1 MEVAVTYQIEDCIA
15 TITLNRPERMNAV
28 NGAMESELRE
38 AMGRASEDSGVRVI
52 ILTGA
57 GKAFCAGKDIADM
70 GAAPAAEQDGR
81 FTYLRDVPKPV
92 IASVNGAA
100 AGLGMVIA
108 LYADVRIAGS
118 AAFFTPSFSKRGLVA
133 EHGIAWLLP
142 RMVGTGR
149 AMELLMSSRRIG
161 ADEAAGMGLVSRAV
175 DSSVLATTVRDYARE
190 LADSVSPRSL
200 RVIKRQVWGAMVQ
213 SFSAALASAGE
224 EQRLSLDSDD
234 FREGVRHFVEKRP
247 PKFSGG

>member
-28 NGAMESELRE
+28 NGAMESELRD

-81 FTYLRDVPKPV
+81 FAYLRDVPKPV

-100 AGLGMVIA
+100 AGLGI
-108 LYADVRIAGS
+108 
-118 AAFFTPSFSKRGLVA
+118 
-133 EHGIAWLLP
+133 LLP
-142 RMVGTGR
+142 ACRG
-149 AMELLMSSRRIG
+149 
-161 ADEAAGMGLVSRAV
+161 
-175 DSSVLATTVRDYARE
+175 
-190 LADSVSPRSL
+190 
-200 RVIKRQVWGAMVQ
+200 
-213 SFSAALASAGE
+213 
-224 EQRLSLDSDD
+224 
-234 FREGVRHFVEKRP
+234 
-247 PKFSGG
+247 